1 MEKTSVQVASTAS
14 ASDDFRA
21 ECDRIWQGLSEHPF
35 ITELAAGSLP
45 IDKFRFFLEQD
56 IFYLEWYA
64 RCLAMGAAKSRNEQE
79 LRYFTTDLNQVLD
92 ERS

>member
-1 MEKTSVQVASTAS
+1 MWCTLPSVSSLDRGKTSVQVASTAS

-21 ECDRIWQGLSEHPF
+21 ECDRIWQGLNEHPF

-56 IFYLEWYA
+56 IFYLE
-64 RCLAMGAAKSRNEQE
+64 
-79 LRYFTTDLNQVLD
+79 
-92 ERS
+92 